1 MRTEMI
7 IPLTLLLIVVLDAAG
22 DALRLRK
29 HQVISHAAE
38 AVQTVLWI
46 AVWALFEF
54 QVYYIAMYILGRFIV
69 FDLVFNLIVGNEI
82 FYIGESS
89 LYGRGLK
96 WLARK
101 VRQPIGLFISMPKLM
116 ALGWW
121 VAWFLTDGGK

>member
-1 MRTEMI
+1 MRIEMI
-7 IPLTLLLIVVLDAAG
+7 ISLVLLLIVMLDAAG

-29 HQVISHAAE
+29 HQVISHMAE
-38 AVQTVLWI
+38 AVQVALWI

-69 FDLVFNLIVGNEI
+69 FDLVFNLIAGNKI

-89 LYGRGLK
+89 LYGRGLR
-96 WLARK
+96 WLAGK
-101 VRQPIGLFISMPKLM
+101 VRQPVGLFISMPKLM
-116 ALGWW
+116 ALVWW